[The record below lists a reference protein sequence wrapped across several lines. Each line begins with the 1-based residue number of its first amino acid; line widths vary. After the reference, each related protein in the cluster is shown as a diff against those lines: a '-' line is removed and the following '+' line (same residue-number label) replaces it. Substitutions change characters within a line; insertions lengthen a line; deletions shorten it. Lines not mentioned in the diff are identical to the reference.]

1 MRELRIVHLASRI
14 SHPASDPMTFDG
26 AFRERLRNSWVEM
39 RENLTRSILQS
50 LGVILGVASVLGG
63 MSISDSMRKRSMELY
78 ARMGGLDKLN
88 VRQSAVVK
96 EGAPTALQMANL
108 GLRTA
113 DASEGEEMDTSAV
126 DGISLRKDARARVR
140 SPYADQERDIRGIGG
155 DFLAL
160 DGYEVDQGRDFTLHD
175 IDTAA
180 PVAILGTEAVAVFF
194 PNGDA
199 IGRTLRIGDT
209 PVEVIGVLK
218 ERIFRFRKSN
228 GNMFRW
234 RNRIIALPTT
244 LVARRFDGD
253 QYHRVDR
260 MVFRIRS
267 LDAMSRF
274 TKGLSSLLKANHRQ
288 QEDFR
293 LDDVAARV
301 RKQQSQ
307 GNVYD
312 IIFLLSGFLSLIG
325 GGIVNVNIQMATLK
339 ERIREV
345 GVKMAIGAPG
355 REIFKEFMTEALVLT
370 AAGSL
375 AGLVIGVGFSAIITA
390 SIGVPLHIDPKSF
403 ASAYLLAGVFG
414 FVFALFPA
422 WKASRLSPM
431 EALRYE

>member
-1 MRELRIVHLASRI
+1 MALN
-14 SHPASDPMTFDG
+14 G

-39 RENLTRSILQS
+39 RENFTRSTLQS

-63 MSISDSMRKRSMELY
+63 FSISDSMRQRSMELY
-78 ARMGGLDKLN
+78 VKMGGLDKLN

-96 EGAPTALQMANL
+96 EGAPTALQTANL
-108 GLRTA
+108 GLRVA
-113 DASEGEEMDTSAV
+113 DADEGEGIDASPV
-126 DGISLRKDARARVR
+126 DGVSIRKDARARVR
-140 SPYADQERDIRGIGG
+140 SPYADQERDIRGIGR

-160 DGYEVDQGRDFTLHD
+160 DGYQVDQGREFTVHD
-175 IDTAA
+175 IDSGA

-199 IGRTLRIGDT
+199 LGRTLRVGDT
-209 PVEVIGVLK
+209 PVQVVGILK
-218 ERIFRFRKSN
+218 ERVFRFRDGQN
-228 GNMFRW
+228 NMFRW

-244 LVARRFDGD
+244 LVARRFEGD
-253 QYHRVDR
+253 RYHRVDR
-260 MVFRIRS
+260 VTFRIRK
-267 LDAMSRF
+267 LDAMAQF
-274 TKGLSSLLKANHRQ
+274 TKGLSSMLKANHRQ

-293 LDDVAARV
+293 LDDIGARI
-301 RKQQSQ
+301 RKERSQ

-312 IIFLLSGFLSLIG
+312 LIFLLSGFLSLIG

-355 REIFKEFMTEALVLT
+355 REIFKEFMTEALLLT
-370 AAGSL
+370 AARSV
-375 AGLVIGVGFSAIITA
+375 AGLVIGVGFSKIITA

-403 ASAYLLAGVFG
+403 ISAYGLAAVFG

>member
-1 MRELRIVHLASRI
+1 MS
-14 SHPASDPMTFDG
+14 MFNGKFT
-26 AFRERLRNSWVEM
+26 ERLRNSWVEM
-39 RENLTRSILQS
+39 RENMTRSTLQS

-78 ARMGGLDKLN
+78 VRMGGLDKLN

-108 GLRTA
+108 GLRSA
-113 DASEGEEMDTSAV
+113 DADEGEDLDAESV
-126 DGISLRKDARARVR
+126 SGISLRKDAQARVR

-160 DGYEVDQGRDFTLHD
+160 EGYEVDQGRAFSAGD
-175 IDTAA
+175 IDGAA
-180 PVAILGTEAVAVFF
+180 PVAILGTEAVAIFF

-199 IGRTLRIGDT
+199 LGRTIRIGDT
-209 PVEVIGVLK
+209 SCQVVGILK
-218 ERIFRFRKSN
+218 ERVFRFRKSN
-228 GNMFRW
+228 RNWFRW
-234 RNRIIALPTT
+234 RNRIIAVPST
-244 LVARRFDGD
+244 LVARRFEGD

-260 MVFRIRS
+260 MTFRIRDM
-267 LDAMSRF
+267 DAMATF
-274 TKGLSSLLKANHRQ
+274 GQGLKSLLKANHRQ

-293 LDDVAARV
+293 LDDVGARY

-355 REIFKEFMTEALVLT
+355 REIFKEFMTEALLLT
-370 AAGSL
+370 AVGSL
-375 AGLVIGVGFSAIITA
+375 AGLIIGVGFSKIITT
-390 SIGVPLHIDPKSF
+390 SLGIPLHIDAKSF
-403 ASAYLLAGVFG
+403 VSAYLLAAVFG
-414 FVFALFPA
+414 FVFALYPA

>member
-1 MRELRIVHLASRI
+1 MALN
-14 SHPASDPMTFDG
+14 G

-39 RENLTRSILQS
+39 RENFTRSTLQS

-63 MSISDSMRKRSMELY
+63 FSISDSMRQRSMELY
-78 ARMGGLDKLN
+78 VKMGGLDKLN

-96 EGAPTALQMANL
+96 EGAPTALQTANL
-108 GLRTA
+108 GLRVA
-113 DASEGEEMDTSAV
+113 DADEGEGIDASPV
-126 DGISLRKDARARVR
+126 DGVSIRKDARARVR
-140 SPYADQERDIRGIGG
+140 SPYADQERDIRGIGR

-175 IDTAA
+175 VDSGA
-180 PVAILGTEAVAVFF
+180 PVAILGTEAVSVFF

-199 IGRTLRIGDT
+199 LGRTLRIGDT
-209 PVEVIGVLK
+209 PVQVVGILK
-218 ERIFRFRKSN
+218 ERVFRFRD
-228 GNMFRW
+228 GQHNMFRW
-234 RNRIIALPTT
+234 RNRIIAIPTT
-244 LVARRFDGD
+244 LVARRFEGD

-260 MVFRIRS
+260 VTFRIRK
-267 LDAMSRF
+267 LDAMAEF
-274 TKGLSSLLKANHRQ
+274 TKGLSSMLKANHRQ

-293 LDDVAARV
+293 LDDIGARI
-301 RKQQSQ
+301 RKERSQ

-312 IIFLLSGFLSLIG
+312 LIFLLSGFLSLIG

-355 REIFKEFMTEALVLT
+355 REIFKEFMTEALLLT

-375 AGLVIGVGFSAIITA
+375 AGLVIGVGFSKIITA

-403 ASAYLLAGVFG
+403 ISAYGLAAVFG

>member
-1 MRELRIVHLASRI
+1 MALN
-14 SHPASDPMTFDG
+14 G

-39 RENLTRSILQS
+39 RENFTRSTLQS

-63 MSISDSMRKRSMELY
+63 FSISDSMRQRSMELY
-78 ARMGGLDKLN
+78 VKMGGLDKLN

-96 EGAPTALQMANL
+96 EGAPTALQTANL
-108 GLRTA
+108 GLRVA
-113 DASEGEEMDTSAV
+113 DADEGEGIDASPV
-126 DGISLRKDARARVR
+126 DGVSIRKDARARVR
-140 SPYADQERDIRGIGG
+140 SPYADQERDIRGIGR

-160 DGYEVDQGRDFTLHD
+160 DGYQVDQGREFTVHD
-175 IDTAA
+175 IDSGA

-199 IGRTLRIGDT
+199 LGRTLRVGDT
-209 PVEVIGVLK
+209 PVQVVGILK
-218 ERIFRFRKSN
+218 ERVFRFRDGQN
-228 GNMFRW
+228 NMFRW

-244 LVARRFDGD
+244 LVARRFEGD
-253 QYHRVDR
+253 RYHRVDR
-260 MVFRIRS
+260 VTFRIRK
-267 LDAMSRF
+267 LDAMAQF
-274 TKGLSSLLKANHRQ
+274 TKGLSSMLKANHRQ

-293 LDDVAARV
+293 LDDIGARI
-301 RKQQSQ
+301 RKERSQ

-312 IIFLLSGFLSLIG
+312 LIFLLSGFLSLIG

-355 REIFKEFMTEALVLT
+355 REIFKEFMTEALLLT
-370 AAGSL
+370 AAGSV
-375 AGLVIGVGFSAIITA
+375 AGLVIGVGFSKIITA

-403 ASAYLLAGVFG
+403 VSAYGLAAVFG

>member
-1 MRELRIVHLASRI
+1 
-14 SHPASDPMTFDG
+14 MTFDG
-26 AFRERLRNSWVEM
+26 AFRERARNSWVEI
-39 RENLTRSILQS
+39 RENFTRSILQS

-63 MSISDSMRKRSMELY
+63 MSISDSMRRRSMELY

-88 VRQSAVVK
+88 VRQSAVVH

-113 DASEGEEMDTSAV
+113 DASEGEEMDTSSV
-126 DGISLRKDARARVR
+126 SGISLRKDARARVR
-140 SPYADQERDIRGIGG
+140 SPYADQERDIRGVGG
-155 DFLAL
+155 DFFAL
-160 DGYEVDQGRDFTLHD
+160 EGYDVDQGRGFSSHD

-199 IGRTLRIGDT
+199 VGRTLRIGDT
-209 PVEVIGVLK
+209 QVEVVGVLK

-260 MVFRIRS
+260 MTFRIRD
-267 LDAMSRF
+267 LDAMAKF

-288 QEDFR
+288 QDDFR

-307 GNVYD
+307 GSAYD
-312 IIFLLSGFLSLIG
+312 IIFMLSGFLSLIG

-339 ERIREV
+339 ERVREV

-355 REIFKEFMTEALVLT
+355 REVFKEFMTEALLLT
-370 AAGSL
+370 GVGSL
-375 AGLVIGVGFSAIITA
+375 AGLVIGVGFSKIITA
-390 SIGVPLHIDPKSF
+390 SIGVPLHIDAKSF
-403 ASAYLLAGVFG
+403 VSAYLLAAVFG

>member
-1 MRELRIVHLASRI
+1 M
-14 SHPASDPMTFDG
+14 FNG

-39 RENLTRSILQS
+39 RENFTRSILQS
-50 LGVILGVASVLGG
+50 LGVILGVAAVLGG
-63 MSISDSMRKRSMELY
+63 FSISDSMRKRSMDLY
-78 ARMGGLDKLN
+78 VRMGGLDKLN

-113 DASEGEEMDTSAV
+113 DATEAEDVDKSPV
-126 DGISLRKDARARVR
+126 DGVSLRKDARARVR
-140 SPYADQERDIRGIGG
+140 SPYADQERDIRGIGR

-160 DGYEVDQGRDFTLHD
+160 DGYEIDQGRDFTLHD

-180 PVAILGTEAVAVFF
+180 PVAILGTEPVSVFF

-199 IGRTLRIGDT
+199 LGRTIRIGDT
-209 PVEVIGVLK
+209 PVTVVGILK
-218 ERIFRFRKSN
+218 ERVFRFRDGQRN
-228 GNMFRW
+228 IFRW
-234 RNRIIALPTT
+234 KNLVIAIPTT
-244 LVARRFDGD
+244 LVARRFEGD
-253 QYHRVDR
+253 NYHRVDR
-260 MVFRIRS
+260 VTFRIRN
-267 LDAMSRF
+267 LDAMAAFS
-274 TKGLSSLLKANHRQ
+274 KGLSSMLKANHRQ
-288 QEDFR
+288 QDDFR

-301 RKQQSQ
+301 RKEQSQ
-307 GNVYD
+307 GQVYD

-355 REIFKEFMTEALVLT
+355 GEIFKEFMTEALLLT
-370 AAGSL
+370 GVGSL
-375 AGLVIGVGFSAIITA
+375 VGLIIGVAFSKIITA
-390 SIGVPLHIDPKSF
+390 SIGTPLHIDPKSF
-403 ASAYLLAGVFG
+403 VFAYALAAIFG
-414 FVFALFPA
+414 FLFALFPA

>member
-1 MRELRIVHLASRI
+1 
-14 SHPASDPMTFDG
+14 MTFNG

-39 RENLTRSILQS
+39 RENFTRSILQS

-78 ARMGGLDKLN
+78 VRMGGLDKLN
-88 VRQSAVVK
+88 VRQSAVVR

-108 GLRTA
+108 GLRSA
-113 DASEGEEMDTSAV
+113 DADEGEELDTSAV

-140 SPYADQERDIRGIGG
+140 SPYADRERDIRGIGG

-160 DGYEVDQGRDFTLHD
+160 EGYEIDQGRAFTVHD
-175 IDTAA
+175 LDIAA
-180 PVAILGTEAVAVFF
+180 PVAVLGTEAVSVFF

-199 IGRTLRIGDT
+199 VGRTLRIGDT
-209 PVEVIGVLK
+209 PVKVVGVLK
-218 ERIFRFRKSN
+218 ERVFRFRKSN
-228 GNMFRW
+228 RNMFRW
-234 RNRIIALPTT
+234 RNRIIAIPNT
-244 LVARRFDGD
+244 LVARRFEGD

-260 MVFRIRS
+260 MTFRIRS
-267 LDAMSRF
+267 LDAMAAF

-301 RKQQSQ
+301 RKEQSQ
-307 GNVYD
+307 GGAYD
-312 IIFLLSGFLSLIG
+312 VIFLLSGFLSLLG

-355 REIFKEFMTEALVLT
+355 REVFKEFMTEALLLT
-370 AAGSL
+370 GVGSL
-375 AGLVIGVGFSAIITA
+375 AGLIIGVGFSKVITA

-403 ASAYLLAGVFG
+403 VSAYALAAVFG

>member
-1 MRELRIVHLASRI
+1 M
-14 SHPASDPMTFDG
+14 FNG
-26 AFRERLRNSWVEM
+26 AFRERVRNSWVEM
-39 RENLTRSILQS
+39 RENFTRSTLQS
-50 LGVILGVASVLGG
+50 LGVILGVAAVLGG
-63 MSISDSMRKRSMELY
+63 FSISDSMRKRSMELY
-78 ARMGGLDKLN
+78 VKMGGLDKLN

-113 DASEGEEMDTSAV
+113 DATEAEDLEKSPV
-126 DGISLRKDARARVR
+126 DGVSLRKDARARVR
-140 SPYADQERDIRGIGG
+140 SPYADQERDIRGIGR

-160 DGYEVDQGRDFTLHD
+160 DGYEIAQGRDFTLHD

-180 PVAILGTEAVAVFF
+180 PVAILGTDALAIFF

-199 IGRTLRIGDT
+199 VGRTMRIGDT
-209 PVEVIGVLK
+209 PVTVVGVLK
-218 ERIFRFRKSN
+218 ERVFRFRDGQRN
-228 GNMFRW
+228 IFRW
-234 RNRIIALPTT
+234 RNKIIAIPTT
-244 LVARRFDGD
+244 LVARRFEGD

-260 MVFRIRS
+260 VTFRIRK
-267 LDAMSRF
+267 LDAMAKFSNA
-274 TKGLSSLLKANHRQ
+274 LSGVLKANHRQ
-288 QEDFR
+288 QDDFR

-301 RKQQSQ
+301 KKERSQ
-307 GNVYD
+307 GDVYD

-355 REIFKEFMTEALVLT
+355 GEIFKEFMTEALLLT
-370 AAGSL
+370 GVGSIV
-375 AGLVIGVGFSAIITA
+375 GLIIGVGFSKIITA
-390 SIGVPLHIDPKSF
+390 SIGTPLHIDPKSF
-403 ASAYLLAGVFG
+403 LYAYLLAAVFG